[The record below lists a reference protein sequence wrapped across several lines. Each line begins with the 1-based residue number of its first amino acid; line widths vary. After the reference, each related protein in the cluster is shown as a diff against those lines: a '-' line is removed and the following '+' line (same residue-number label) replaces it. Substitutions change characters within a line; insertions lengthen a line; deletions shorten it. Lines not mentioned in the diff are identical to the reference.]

1 MSEIDWTAELKKIE
15 REFDGLPPKPSPAAA
30 RARREA
36 EQSEAER
43 REELNLA
50 LGASVR
56 LLLVLM
62 LGIAIIFWPFAR
74 ECGKGLMSYLAATAV
89 IILGGLWS
97 SAWTWR
103 ARIGSAHALAV
114 VVLIWGMALTAAEV
128 LPRMGYIRVERKPT
142 PTLWCQGTNPRAAV
156 GRFRSR

>member
-15 REFDGLPPKPSPAAA
+15 REFDGLPPQPSPSAA
-30 RARREA
+30 RARRQA

-74 ECGKGLMSYLAATAV
+74 ACGTGLMAYLGATAV

-114 VVLIWGMALTAAEV
+114 VVFIWGMALAAAEV
-128 LPRMGYIRVERKPT
+128 LPRIGYARIDPQHP
-142 PTLWCQGTNPRAAV
+142 PTLWCQGANPGAAV

>member
-74 ECGKGLMSYLAATAV
+74 ECGRGLVAYLGATSV
-89 IILGGLWS
+89 VFFGGLWS

-114 VVLIWGMALTAAEV
+114 VVLIWGLALTAREV
-128 LPRMGYIRVERKPT
+128 LPRVGYVTTNPQHP
-142 PTLWCQGTNPRAAV
+142 PTLWCQGANPGAAA